1 MEVIINQLG
10 NIEVI
15 PQQIPVL
22 ELNLNPVPI
31 RGESAFETAVRYGYP
46 LTEKQWVWPFIFTES
61 FVSLWDTRNVS
72 QGSSSSNNQIRL
84 PFIDTGIY
92 NCLIDWGD
100 GTTNTVTT
108 WNDPNLLHTY
118 STGGGYII
126 KISGVCRGW
135 RFNNTGDRLKML
147 NIHQWGTD
155 FRLGTNQGNYFHGCS
170 NLRISA
176 VDILNTVDITNFS
189 NLFRN
194 CSSLSMV
201 PNMNLWN
208 VRNVD
213 NMTFVFAN
221 CTNFNQ
227 PLNNWNVE
235 NVNNMGSMFANC
247 TNFNQPLNNW
257 NVRNV
262 RHMTSMFVNA
272 NNWGTQNYSAA
283 LIQWSRLPLRRNVV
297 ANFGTNKYSLSAAT
311 ARQNIITNFNWA
323 ITDGGLA

>member
-1 MEVIINQLG
+1 
-10 NIEVI
+10 
-15 PQQIPVL
+15 
-22 ELNLNPVPI
+22 
-31 RGESAFETAVRYGYP
+31 
-46 LTEKQWVWPFIFTES
+46 
-61 FVSLWDTRNVS
+61 
-72 QGSSSSNNQIRL
+72 
-84 PFIDTGIY
+84 
-92 NCLIDWGD
+92 
-100 GTTNTVTT
+100 
-108 WNDPNLLHTY
+108 
-118 STGGGYII
+118 
-126 KISGVCRGW
+126 
-135 RFNNTGDRLKML
+135 
-147 NIHQWGTD
+147 
-155 FRLGTNQGNYFHGCS
+155 
-170 NLRISA
+170 
-176 VDILNTVDITNFS
+176 
-189 NLFRN
+189 
-194 CSSLSMV
+194 
-201 PNMNLWN
+201 
-208 VRNVD
+208 
-213 NMTFVFAN
+213 MTFVFAN